1 MKTVYLDQAAGS
13 FPKAP
18 GVSAAVAGLLE
29 HGGGNINRSSYAL
42 STGTGLQVMAVR
54 EELAAFFGCSACEE
68 LIFTPGATQSVN
80 LVLRGLLR
88 PGDHLIISGMEHN
101 AVYRTAHALTGAGIA
116 LSVAPCDGTG
126 ALDLDAL
133 DRLFRPETRLV
144 MLTHASNVCGTILDI
159 PGAARLC
166 RRRGVPLAVDAAQ
179 SAGHIPV
186 RLDELGADAV
196 CFPGHKG
203 LLGPQGIG
211 GAALSPRL
219 ARAMTPL
226 ITGGTGSSSDSP
238 EMPAELPDRFEAG
251 TGNLPGILGLGA
263 ALSYLRSAGL
273 ERLRAHEVALTG
285 RFLSALRGCPHIR
298 VPGPPRP
305 EDRVGVISVDFLR
318 RDNAEAAADLEE
330 RYGILTRCGLHC
342 APLAHRTLGTFPR
355 GTVRFSL
362 GPFTAPEAVDAAAQA
377 VLALA

>member
-80 LVLRGLLR
+80 LILRGLLR

-144 MLTHASNVCGTILDI
+144 MLTLRIELRR
-159 PGAARLC
+159 ARAVK
-166 RRRGVPLAVDAAQ
+166 RRRHHAAQ

-273 ERLRAHEVALTG
+273 DRLRAHEVALTG

-362 GPFTAPEAVDAAAQA
+362 GPFTTPEEVDAAAQA

>member
-1 MKTVYLDQAAGS
+1 MDAIYLDNAATF

-18 GVSAAVAGLLE
+18 GVGEAMCRYVERLGRNV
-29 HGGGNINRSSYAL
+29 GRGSYAPAMEAAAGVL
-42 STGTGLQVMAVR
+42 AVR
-54 EELAAFFGCSACEE
+54 EKLAALVNAPDPRHV
-68 LIFTPGATQSVN
+68 IFTPGATQSVN

-211 GAALSPRL
+211 GAALSP
-219 ARAMTPL
+219 
-226 ITGGTGSSSDSP
+226 GW
-238 EMPAELPDRFEAG
+238 
-251 TGNLPGILGLGA
+251 
-263 ALSYLRSAGL
+263 
-273 ERLRAHEVALTG
+273 
-285 RFLSALRGCPHIR
+285 
-298 VPGPPRP
+298 PGP
-305 EDRVGVISVDFLR
+305 
-318 RDNAEAAADLEE
+318 
-330 RYGILTRCGLHC
+330 
-342 APLAHRTLGTFPR
+342 
-355 GTVRFSL
+355 
-362 GPFTAPEAVDAAAQA
+362 
-377 VLALA
+377 